1 MEFNV
6 GKCFTMRVGGRQR
19 GRSKM
24 DPPMYSLHGQVL
36 CITDNTKYL
45 GLTITSDLKW
55 NRHIQKVTSK
65 ANSVLGL
72 LRRNLRIASKAVKT
86 QACEA
91 LVRTHLEYVCTVW
104 DPHTQVNVR
113 RLDSVQRKAA
123 RYVCN
128 RCYITSSV
136 SEMLNELSWESLAR
150 RRERARVCMIY
161 KVVHGLV
168 DIPWLQNKVPI
179 PNPQCTRGSHSWKFA
194 PILPHSDTFKF
205 AFIPRTIIVWNAL
218 PSVVV
223 HCATL
228 NSLRLALSDV

>member
-6 GKCFTMRVGGRQR
+6 GKCFTMRVGCQR

-24 DPPMYSLHGQVL
+24 DPPMYRLHGQML

-45 GLTITSDLKW
+45 GRTITSDLKW
-55 NRHIQKVTSK
+55 NSHIQIVTSK

-86 QACEA
+86 QAYKA
-91 LVRTHLEYVCTVW
+91 LVRPHLEYVCTVW

-113 RLDSVQRKAA
+113 RLDSVQRRAV

-128 RCYITSSV
+128 HWHNTSSV

-150 RRERARVCMIY
+150 RRERARLCMMY

-168 DIPWLQNKVPI
+168 DIPWLQNTVLI
-179 PNPQCTRGSHSWKFA
+179 PNPQCTRGSHS
-194 PILPHSDTFKF
+194 
-205 AFIPRTIIVWNAL
+205 
-218 PSVVV
+218 
-223 HCATL
+223 
-228 NSLRLALSDV
+228 